1 MLRLFGAQST
11 AVGKTVENFPPQWR
25 AAAQW
30 KSRGAET
37 LVALQ
42 AQSPSGLK
50 KAAQALRQAFSAD
63 LYGAGETTLP
73 AAVVEALERHDKLFI
88 CADAAAGALLEARL
102 ENLPGAEKVFD
113 FGAVSYANPKTGPLI
128 EKRARARLP
137 KDCTDPL
144 RQALARAQ
152 AARRVVGA
160 DLSAAC
166 AERDIALSVH
176 APYYISMSSLEEDK
190 RLHRIDY
197 LLQSCALVKA
207 LGGRR
212 VIFHAG
218 SCGKQSREAALE
230 KALDT
235 MRRAVQAVDEAG
247 YGDCI
252 LCPETMGKVNQLG
265 TLDEVLALC
274 SVDERM
280 IPCVD
285 FGHLYA
291 RSQGTGLNDETAPAD
306 YAAILDAIAAALP
319 GERAK
324 KFHAHFSRIAYT
336 KGGEKCHLTF
346 ADTEYGPPHAPLLA
360 LLKERGLTP
369 TIICESAGTQA
380 EDAAELAKTY
390 AAL

>member
-73 AAVVEALERHDKLFI
+73 AAVVEALERHDKLLI

-166 AERDIALSVH
+166 AERESDCVLVLSCRKGCFLRTSRRGRTLPSGCWISSGARRQTSLRLKGQASCLPAGLQRRMFCP
-176 APYYISMSSLEEDK
+176 APSP
-190 RLHRIDY
+190 
-197 LLQSCALVKA
+197 
-207 LGGRR
+207 GG
-212 VIFHAG
+212 
-218 SCGKQSREAALE
+218 
-230 KALDT
+230 
-235 MRRAVQAVDEAG
+235 
-247 YGDCI
+247 
-252 LCPETMGKVNQLG
+252 
-265 TLDEVLALC
+265 
-274 SVDERM
+274 
-280 IPCVD
+280 IPC
-285 FGHLYA
+285 
-291 RSQGTGLNDETAPAD
+291 
-306 YAAILDAIAAALP
+306 
-319 GERAK
+319 
-324 KFHAHFSRIAYT
+324 
-336 KGGEKCHLTF
+336 
-346 ADTEYGPPHAPLLA
+346 
-360 LLKERGLTP
+360 
-369 TIICESAGTQA
+369 AGCA
-380 EDAAELAKTY
+380 
-390 AAL
+390 